1 MVVLRVSLAGE
12 FSRFG
17 KFPIHPKNPTQFFF
31 DRSHLELGGGETLG
45 FDGALLWG
53 IRNHCTSRVYT
64 AQSTLKARMSNQSI
78 FPLIE
83 VPHTFQESS
92 CEARGGWVKWGELS
106 CAEMRAA
113 EPERPRP
120 EVPLERIP
128 PRIGEPGRP
137 DTRGREDRGK
147 RRVRPTA
154 PWSLRRT
161 VSHRSPAVVVVVVFH
176 HTDDLK
182 WVDFKVSCAHPPVT
196 KVPTRGLVVRRT
208 FVLNHEPR
216 R

>member
-1 MVVLRVSLAGE
+1 MGPCCGAFAITVQVV
-12 FSRFG
+12 
-17 KFPIHPKNPTQFFF
+17 
-31 DRSHLELGGGETLG
+31 
-45 FDGALLWG
+45 
-53 IRNHCTSRVYT
+53 HCTVYT
-64 AQSTLKARMSNQSI
+64 EGQNEQAI

-106 CAEMRAA
+106 CAERRAA

-147 RRVRPTA
+147 RRVRLAA

-161 VSHRSPAVVVVVVFH
+161 VSNWSPAVVVVVVFH
-176 HTDDLK
+176 PTD
-182 WVDFKVSCAHPPVT
+182 DFKVSCAPPPVT